1 MAHRPIPVSVLTG
14 YLGAGKTTLLNR
26 ILTERH
32 SQRVAVIVNEF
43 GEIGIDQKLVV
54 RTDECVVEM
63 NNGCIC
69 CSVRSDL
76 ISALRTLLATPE
88 RFDRILIETTGLA
101 DPAPVI
107 QSFFMDE
114 ELARGTRLDAII
126 TVVDAYHVGLHWDA
140 EEVKEQIAFA
150 DVLLLNKIDLVAGAQ
165 LDALEARI
173 RGMNPLARIHR
184 SEQSGAPLDALLD
197 VGAFDLA
204 RALALDPQLLSDTAH
219 EHDTRVG
226 SVSLERRGALSERA
240 LSRWLYDLVQARGPD
255 LYRFKGIL
263 NVEDARRRFVLQG
276 VHMLIDGRPGA
287 PWREGEERVSQLVF
301 IGKDLDRG
309 ALERGFA
316 SCFSAA
322 ARDQAAGVAP

>member
-1 MAHRPIPVSVLTG
+1 MAPRTIPVSVLTG

-32 SQRVAVIVNEF
+32 AQRVAVIVNEF

-69 CSVRSDL
+69 CTVRSDL

-126 TVVDAYHVGLHWDA
+126 TVVDAYHVRQHWGA
-140 EEVKEQIAFA
+140 EEVREQVAFA
-150 DVLLLNKIDLVAGAQ
+150 DVLLLNKLDLVSEEEVV
-165 LDALEARI
+165 ALEAQVRQLS
-173 RGMNPLARIHR
+173 PLARIHR
-184 SEQSGAPLDALLD
+184 CVQSAAPLDALLD
-197 VGAFDLA
+197 VAAFDLG
-204 RALALDPQLLSDTAH
+204 RALKLDPQLLVDTTH
-219 EHDTRVG
+219 EHDTEIG
-226 SVSLERRGALSERA
+226 SVSLERRGALNERA
-240 LSRWLYDLVQARGPD
+240 LNRWLYDLVQAKGAD
-255 LYRFKGIL
+255 LFRFKGIL

-287 PWREGEERVSQLVF
+287 PWKDGEDRLSQLVF
-301 IGKDLDRG
+301 IGKNLDPR

-316 SCFSAA
+316 TCF
-322 ARDQAAGVAP
+322 APPAPTLEMTQ